1 MYIVTQK
8 NKSYKFQYLDLDSG
22 KRAHCESK
30 LYKKFNIVTLFEY
43 SFESVQNKPMTAI
56 HVRGSS
62 EKEEIDNNERLII
75 SVLHGSELY
84 YWSQS
89 PDDKKTT

>member
-1 MYIVTQK
+1 
-8 NKSYKFQYLDLDSG
+8 
-22 KRAHCESK
+22 
-30 LYKKFNIVTLFEY
+30 
-43 SFESVQNKPMTAI
+43 MTAI